1 MGFFKKRFEKNVT
14 RDNEFLKR
22 YAIKVNGLLIF
33 TEENEKI
40 TGELKNLMNDF
51 QYTVPSASAD
61 AKKLEKNIA
70 KNFELLTR
78 KLQQPD
84 WSEEEVSIMIKK
96 LRRNIVEI
104 SSMI

>member
-33 TEENEKI
+33 TEDNEKI
-40 TGELKNLMNDF
+40 TGELKLLMNDF
-51 QYTVPSASAD
+51 QYTMPSSSSD
-61 AKKLEKNIA
+61 AKKFEKIIA
-70 KNFELLTR
+70 KNFELLSR
-78 KLQQPD
+78 ALQQPE
-84 WSEEEVSIMIKK
+84 WSEEEVSLMIKK

>member
-22 YAIKVNGLLIF
+22 YAIRVNGLLIF

-40 TGELKNLMNDF
+40 TGELKTLMNDF
-51 QYTVPSASAD
+51 QYTVPSASSD

-70 KNFELLTR
+70 KNFELLSR
-78 KLQQPD
+78 LLQKPD
-84 WSEEEVSIMIKK
+84 WSEDEVSMMIKK

>member
-1 MGFFKKRFEKNVT
+1 MGLFKKRFVKNVT

-33 TEENEKI
+33 TEGNEKI
-40 TGELKNLMNDF
+40 TEELKTLMNDF
-51 QYTVPSASAD
+51 QYTVASPSSD
-61 AKKLEKNIA
+61 AKKMEKHIA
-70 KNFELLTR
+70 KTFEQLTR

-96 LRRNIVEI
+96 LRRFIVEI
-104 SSMI
+104 SAMI